1 MGRSSPTYRDTLRAL
16 AERWRRYRRGLRR
29 TDQTRFD
36 RLFEYA
42 REHADAAGHLNHS
55 EPLFPM
61 LLGIDLEQERRLDAI
76 EARLDAIEQQDRT
89 RVDTGAGTRTERENR
104 QG

>member
-76 EARLDAIEQQDRT
+76 EQQDRT

>member
-1 MGRSSPTYRDTLRAL
+1 
-16 AERWRRYRRGLRR
+16 
-29 TDQTRFD
+29 
-36 RLFEYA
+36 
-42 REHADAAGHLNHS
+42 
-55 EPLFPM
+55 M